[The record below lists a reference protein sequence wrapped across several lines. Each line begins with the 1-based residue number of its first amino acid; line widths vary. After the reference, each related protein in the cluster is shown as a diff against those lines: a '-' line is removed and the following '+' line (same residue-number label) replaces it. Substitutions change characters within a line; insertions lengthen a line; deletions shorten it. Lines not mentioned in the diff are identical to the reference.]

1 MISHWTRARN
11 AGFAIV
17 RPAGAL
23 AALLLLL
30 LALPAAADEVG
41 VPKDLGAAQ
50 SPRPL
55 VIGLTCEGSASPV
68 RESHFWDSRVPMGG
82 APEQCLD
89 GNTKL
94 RLTPRHVALQ
104 YNGATEKLDV
114 VLTISEA
121 DGRRI
126 GDLFAAALKTGIR
139 HDLILVDGKVI
150 ISTFIFGQFSG
161 TTLRI
166 GPGSDDIA
174 KAIATV
180 LSGS

>member
-1 MISHWTRARN
+1 MTSNWTRTRD
-11 AGFAIV
+11 AGFAIA
-17 RPAGAL
+17 RPARAL
-23 AALLLLL
+23 AALLLAV
-30 LALPAAADEVG
+30 LALPVKADAASAPG
-41 VPKDLGAAQ
+41 TAQ

-68 RESHFWDSRVPMGG
+68 RESHYWDSRVPVGG

-94 RLTPRHVALQ
+94 RLTPRHVALE
-104 YNGATEKLDV
+104 YNRATESFDV

-121 DGRRI
+121 DGRKV
-126 GDLFAAALKTGIR
+126 GDLFAAALKTGTR

-150 ISTFIFGQFSG
+150 VSTFIFGQFSG
-161 TTLRI
+161 TALMI
-166 GPGSDDIA
+166 GAGSDDTA
-174 KAIATV
+174 KAIAAV